1 MKDSVMVRTLE
12 ELRANFDAEKLIGH
26 WLSGKLQI
34 WLIDR
39 HYEDR
44 LAKVNGVN
52 ASNETVLVELCKA
65 LDIDIEKTENQVEVD
80 KIAKQQEKLKIIRQC
95 TDDKNIIENVDDVA
109 MDQTELETLLHRQI
123 KKIYLYGDA
132 FFINDMILRNVSL
145 IGINNPIIKIEADS
159 LIDFD
164 EMNVQFYGCKF
175 DDKYIQ
181 LLKEKQTE
189 AENKNKKKR
198 KEYVASYVFDYMLS
212 DKDRIQCKKIFCKV
226 QEELTDFEFDVDAG
240 TKEMYKTVVEADIYD
255 IFNIDR
261 YGEEIRSV
269 LDSAKLHD
277 AWDNFVNRIS

>member
-12 ELRANFDAEKLIGH
+12 ELRANFDAEKLIGY

-65 LDIDIEKTENQVEVD
+65 LDIDIEKTESQVEVD
-80 KIAKQQEKLKIIRQC
+80 KIAKRQEKLKIIRQC
-95 TDDKNIIENVDDVA
+95 TDDKSIIENVDYVA

-123 KKIYLYGDA
+123 NKIYLYGDV
-132 FFINDMILRNVSL
+132 FFINEMILKNVSL

-164 EMNVQFYGCKF
+164 EMNVQTYGCKF
-175 DDKYIQ
+175 DNRYIE
-181 LLKEKQTE
+181 LLEEKQSE
-189 AENKNKKKR
+189 AESKYKKKR
-198 KEYVASYVFDYMLS
+198 KEYVASSVVDYKLS
-212 DKDRIQCKKIFCKV
+212 DKDRIQCKKLFGKV

-255 IFNIDR
+255 VFDIDR

-277 AWDNFVNRIS
+277 AWDDFVNRIF